1 MELPHRRTAVLPLT
15 RPALTLAGA
24 LAVLLL
30 AGCAS
35 KGAIVGH
42 VRMPAERPKDVV
54 VMAWLEDGSPPPP
67 PARRAR
73 VVQARGRFEPRVLVV
88 EAGTTVEFQN
98 QDRVFHK
105 VFSVTPRARF
115 TLAAHRPGEVR
126 QSAFAQAGVVQVYC
140 EFHPKEELYVVV
152 VPGRWHARPAAD
164 GAFAFSDLRR
174 GTYMLRAWHPALG
187 AVTQRIEVPSRHPA
201 VLKFPR

>member
-1 MELPHRRTAVLPLT
+1 MDVSHTGSRAW
-15 RPALTLAGA
+15 PALA
-24 LAVLLL
+24 LAAALAPLLL

-35 KGAIVGH
+35 RGAIVGH

-54 VMAWLEDGSPPPP
+54 VMVWQEDGSPPRL

-88 EAGTTVEFQN
+88 EAGTTVEFEN
-98 QDRVFHK
+98 QDRIFHK
-105 VFSVTPRARF
+105 VFSVTPTARF

-126 QSAFAQAGVVQVYC
+126 ESAFTRAGAVQVYC
-140 EFHPKEELYVVV
+140 ELHPRELLHVVV

-164 GAFAFSDLRR
+164 GAFAFSRLPR
-174 GTYMLRAWHPALG
+174 GNYLLRAWHPAFG

-201 VLKFPR
+201 VLAFHR